1 MNSQLFNKEYIYPSI
16 WDEEDKTRFKIYMK
30 QSKEL
35 YPDMLEHFIEL
46 CCERQVNEDKGLV
59 QPLDYSKVVDLEIT
73 TPMYEEF
80 KTDASASASA
90 IKEEQEI
97 TIEA

>member
-30 QSKEL
+30 EAKQL
-35 YPDMLEHFIEL
+35 YPDMIDHFIEI

-59 QPLDYSKVVDLEIT
+59 KPLDYSKIKDLEIT

-80 KTDASASASA
+80 KTD
-90 IKEEQEI
+90 IKEEVV
-97 TIEA
+97 IEA

>member
-1 MNSQLFNKEYIYPSI
+1 MNNQLFNKEYIYPSI

-35 YPDMLEHFIEL
+35 YPDMLDHFIEL

-59 QPLDYSKVVDLEIT
+59 EPLDYSKVKDLEIT

-80 KTDASASASA
+80 KTEINED
-90 IKEEQEI
+90 IKNEGEEI
-97 TIEA
+97 TIEG